1 MYTFFDDCMCI
12 HTIYLFYNERTF
24 MDTQNIG
31 RIIIIIITIVFS
43 ALFSSCETAFSSVN
57 KIRLKNYAAQ
67 GNKRAE
73 KALKI
78 ANSFED
84 ALTTVLVG
92 NNIVNI
98 TMASVGTILF
108 TSLFGSKGVGI
119 STAVITVLVL
129 IFGEVLPK
137 SFAKQNAEKLA
148 LIFAGPLSALIFIF
162 KPIVLFFNL
171 LSSVLKSD
179 KTEPTVTED
188 ELKYIIDEIE
198 EQGVLEEQESDLV
211 KSALEFDEITV
222 NEILIP
228 RIKVVGIEKSSSI
241 EEIKNLFIE
250 EMYSRLPVYDK
261 SLDNI
266 IGMITNKR
274 FFKML
279 SQGGNDI
286 SEIIQDVAHF
296 SDLKLISEALRDMQ
310 RLKTHLAVVL
320 DQYGGTKGIIT
331 LEDIIEELVGEIYDE
346 NDEIIHNFI
355 KISDTEFEIAG
366 DMSISDMLEEIGLEE
381 TAIEST
387 YTSVGGWVTELL
399 EHIPEENETAEY
411 GIFKITVLKVREQSV
426 EKLNIKI
433 TEPAVKQ

>member
-1 MYTFFDDCMCI
+1 
-12 HTIYLFYNERTF
+12 

-31 RIIIIIITIVFS
+31 RIAIIIITMIFS

-67 GNKRAE
+67 GNKRAA

-78 ANSFED
+78 ANAFED

-98 TMASVGTILF
+98 TMASVATVLF
-108 TSLFGSKGVGI
+108 TSLLGSKGVGI
-119 STAVITVLVL
+119 STVVITVLVL

-137 SFAKQNAEKLA
+137 SYAKENAEKLSLLFSA
-148 LIFAGPLSALIFIF
+148 PLSALIFIF

-171 LSSVLKSD
+171 LASVLKSD

-228 RIKVVGIEKSSSI
+228 RIKVVGVEKNASI

-250 EMYSRLPVYDK
+250 EMYSRIPVYEK

-279 SQGGNDI
+279 SQGGDDI

-346 NDEIIHNFI
+346 NDEIVPHLI
-355 KISDTEFEIAG
+355 KISDNEFEVTG
-366 DMSISDMLEEIGLEE
+366 DLSISDMLEEIGLDENL
-381 TAIEST
+381 IEST

-399 EHIPEENETAEY
+399 EHIPENNETAQY
-411 GIFKITVLKVREQSV
+411 GNFFITVLKVKEQSV
-426 EKLNIKI
+426 EKLNIRISSSEAEK
-433 TEPAVKQ
+433 

>member
-1 MYTFFDDCMCI
+1 MYTFLTIACVY
-12 HTIYLFYNERTF
+12 TQIYLFYNERTF

-31 RIIIIIITIVFS
+31 RIVIIIITIVFS

-171 LSSVLKSD
+171 LASVLKSD

-241 EEIKNLFIE
+241 EDIKNLFIE

-355 KISDTEFEIAG
+355 RISDTEFEIAG

>member
-1 MYTFFDDCMCI
+1 
-12 HTIYLFYNERTF
+12 
-24 MDTQNIG
+24 MDNQNLG
-31 RIIIIIITIVFS
+31 RIILIIVAMIFS

-67 GNKRAE
+67 GDKRAE

-98 TMASVGTILF
+98 TMASVSTVLF
-108 TSLFGSKGVGI
+108 TTLFGSGAVGI
-119 STAVITVLVL
+119 STAVTTVLVL
-129 IFGEVLPK
+129 IFGEILPK
-137 SFAKQNAEKLA
+137 SYAKENAERLS
-148 LIFAGPLSALIFIF
+148 LFFAGPLSFLIILFKPIIFIF
-162 KPIVLFFNL
+162 NKLASI
-171 LSSVLKSD
+171 LKNG
-179 KTEPTVTED
+179 KVEPSVTED
-188 ELKYIIDEIE
+188 ELKYIIEEIE
-198 EQGVLEEQESDLV
+198 EQGVLEEQEGDLV
-211 KSALEFDEITV
+211 RSALDFDEITV

-228 RIKVVGIEKSSSI
+228 RVKVIGVEKNASI
-241 EEIKNLFIE
+241 DEIKSLFID

-279 SQGGNDI
+279 AQGGNDI
-286 SEIIQDVAHF
+286 TEIIQDVAHF

-310 RLKTHLAVVL
+310 RSKTHLAVVL
-320 DQYGGTKGIIT
+320 DQYGGTKGIVT

-346 NDEIIHNFI
+346 NDEVIPSIV
-355 KISDTEFEIAG
+355 KISENEYEVSG
-366 DMSISDMLEEIGLEE
+366 DLSISDMLDQLGLDEDM
-381 TAIEST
+381 IEST

-399 EHIPEENETAEY
+399 EHIPEQNETAEY
-411 GIFKITVLKVREQSV
+411 GAFKITVLQVKEQSV
-426 EKLNIKI
+426 EKIRLII
-433 TEPAVKQ
+433 DTSETEKD

>member
-1 MYTFFDDCMCI
+1 
-12 HTIYLFYNERTF
+12 
-24 MDTQNIG
+24 MDNQNLG
-31 RIIIIIITIVFS
+31 RIILIIIAMIFS

-67 GNKRAE
+67 GDKRAE

-98 TMASVGTILF
+98 TMASVSTVLF
-108 TSLFGSKGVGI
+108 TTLFGSGAVGI
-119 STAVITVLVL
+119 STAVTTVLVL
-129 IFGEVLPK
+129 IFGEILPK
-137 SFAKQNAEKLA
+137 SYAKENAERLS
-148 LIFAGPLSALIFIF
+148 LFFAGPLSFLIILFKPIIFIF
-162 KPIVLFFNL
+162 NKLASI
-171 LSSVLKSD
+171 LKNG
-179 KTEPTVTED
+179 KVEPSVTED
-188 ELKYIIDEIE
+188 ELKYIIEEIE
-198 EQGVLEEQESDLV
+198 EQGVLEEQEGDLV
-211 KSALEFDEITV
+211 RSALDFDEITV

-228 RIKVVGIEKSSSI
+228 RVKVIGVEKNASI
-241 EEIKNLFIE
+241 DEIKSLFID

-279 SQGGNDI
+279 AQGGNDI
-286 SEIIQDVAHF
+286 TEIIQDVAHF

-310 RLKTHLAVVL
+310 RSKTHLAVVL
-320 DQYGGTKGIIT
+320 DQYGGTKGIVT

-346 NDEIIHNFI
+346 NDEVIPSIV
-355 KISDTEFEIAG
+355 KISENEYEVSG
-366 DMSISDMLEEIGLEE
+366 DLSISDMLDQLGLDEDM
-381 TAIEST
+381 IEST

-399 EHIPEENETAEY
+399 EHIPEQNETAEY
-411 GIFKITVLKVREQSV
+411 GAFKITVLQVKEQSV
-426 EKLNIKI
+426 EKIRLIIDTSETTKD
-433 TEPAVKQ
+433 

>member
-1 MYTFFDDCMCI
+1 
-12 HTIYLFYNERTF
+12 

-171 LSSVLKSD
+171 LASVLKSD

-228 RIKVVGIEKSSSI
+228 RIKVVGIEKNSSI